1 MIKIDEAFI
10 ENVSQQAKATAR
22 RRMNYNF
29 HHHDSDTLQRMLN
42 AMEPDTYIRPHK
54 HELPDKSEAFFCLRG
69 RILVVEFDDKGN
81 IKEGVDIRK
90 AKLIAMSNFDK
101 TDPKCKGCTIRDF
114 CHGMKCGYMNFI
126 NTGKINVPS
135 DAECI
140 FEHIFYKAMVQIL
153 EYYLQQ
159 PIEIVREKLGVYI
172 DYIQEEDLKFSEF
185 GEKIAKRLGDER

>member
-1 MIKIDEAFI
+1 MEKCLICCVTLE
-10 ENVSQQAKATAR
+10 TALACAMLELEISR
-22 RRMNYNF
+22 SFRTVRYTHADF
-29 HHHDSDTLQRMLN
+29 LQVMKK
-42 AMEPDTYIRPHK
+42 YCI
-54 HELPDKSEAFFCLRG
+54 
-69 RILVVEFDDKGN
+69 GN

-185 GEKIAKRLGDER
+185 GEKIAKRLSDER

>member
-1 MIKIDEAFI
+1 MYFKEY
-10 ENVSQQAKATAR
+10 ENGQIYPCGFLTSNEK
-22 RRMNYNF
+22 YC
-29 HHHDSDTLQRMLN
+29 
-42 AMEPDTYIRPHK
+42 I
-54 HELPDKSEAFFCLRG
+54 
-69 RILVVEFDDKGN
+69 GN

-140 FEHIFYKAMVQIL
+140 FEH
-153 EYYLQQ
+153 
-159 PIEIVREKLGVYI
+159 
-172 DYIQEEDLKFSEF
+172 
-185 GEKIAKRLGDER
+185 RLNESRV

>member
-81 IKEGVDIRK
+81 I
-90 AKLIAMSNFDK
+90 S
-101 TDPKCKGCTIRDF
+101 
-114 CHGMKCGYMNFI
+114 
-126 NTGKINVPS
+126 
-135 DAECI
+135 
-140 FEHIFYKAMVQIL
+140 
-153 EYYLQQ
+153 
-159 PIEIVREKLGVYI
+159 
-172 DYIQEEDLKFSEF
+172 DYIVLDAAQGNFGCEIAPRSWHSIISLESGSVAYEVKDGPYDPAVDKHFATWAPPEGHPNALDFNKEILIKLKIE
-185 GEKIAKRLGDER
+185 